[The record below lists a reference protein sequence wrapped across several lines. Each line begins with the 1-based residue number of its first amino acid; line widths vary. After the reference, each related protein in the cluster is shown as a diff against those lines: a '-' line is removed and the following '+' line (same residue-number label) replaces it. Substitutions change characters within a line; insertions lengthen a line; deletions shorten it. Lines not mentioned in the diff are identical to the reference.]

1 MQNIAT
7 KHTTVSSFKKEYDL
21 ENIETAMQIY
31 APLENYVEDAQQQKI
46 LELFEVMLFE
56 KINFYIVLILLMQDL
71 QSKQ

>member
-1 MQNIAT
+1 M
-7 KHTTVSSFKKEYDL
+7 SSFKKEYDL

-56 KINFYIVLILLMQDL
+56 KCNFYIVLFLLM
-71 QSKQ
+71 